1 MANGI
6 LANPSGYQD
15 IDGVLWGWC
24 WQINQPNNHTL
35 LTYSFP
41 TSTASYLG
49 YTAVNGFEAFNAKQ
63 QVAAIKVLRMVDNV
77 SNVDFQYTADPT
89 QANIRMAEMTSI
101 DVGTGPVAFATAY
114 GIAPDPNNAPA
125 FAHGDTWFNHT
136 SYNKPTLGSFAF
148 ASGIMHELGHALGL
162 KHGHVPDD
170 VLNANGQYAYSLP
183 ALSFDHDSLE
193 YSVMTY
199 RSYPGGDTDTVNA
212 IEFPST
218 LMQDDI
224 LALQW
229 LYGSN
234 YDCNSGNT
242 VYRFDPKTGAMS
254 IDGKSQ
260 GATFHHKI
268 LLTIWDGGGNDTID
282 FSNYKS
288 NAVIDLAP
296 GAWSTPWQKQLAD
309 LDIANPGVHLAR
321 GCIANAQ
328 LFSGDD
334 HGWIENGIGGR
345 GNDSISGNAVSNALL
360 GNAGNDYLAGLGG
373 MDALVGGK
381 GTDII
386 FGGADADVFV
396 FKAVKESKAGAKHDT
411 IADFSQFDDD
421 LINLV
426 RLDANSHKGG
436 IQHFTFIGELGFSHK
451 AGQLRFADHLLQGD
465 VNGDGKVDFE
475 VYFNADQIVADDLV
489 LR

>member
-24 WQINQPNNHTL
+24 WQINQPNNYTL

-41 TSTASYLG
+41 KSTASYLG

-77 SNVDFQYTADPT
+77 SNADFQYTADPS

-101 DVGTGPVAFATAY
+101 DVGTGSVAFATAY

-136 SYNKPTLGSFAF
+136 SYNKPILGSFAF

-234 YDCNSGNT
+234 YDYNSGNT
-242 VYRFDPKTGAMS
+242 VYRFDPKTVPCPSTVRAKARPS
-254 IDGKSQ
+254 ITRS
-260 GATFHHKI
+260 
-268 LLTIWDGGGNDTID
+268 
-282 FSNYKS
+282 Y
-288 NAVIDLAP
+288 
-296 GAWSTPWQKQLAD
+296 
-309 LDIANPGVHLAR
+309 
-321 GCIANAQ
+321 
-328 LFSGDD
+328 
-334 HGWIENGIGGR
+334 
-345 GNDSISGNAVSNALL
+345 
-360 GNAGNDYLAGLGG
+360 
-373 MDALVGGK
+373 
-381 GTDII
+381 
-386 FGGADADVFV
+386 
-396 FKAVKESKAGAKHDT
+396 
-411 IADFSQFDDD
+411 
-421 LINLV
+421 
-426 RLDANSHKGG
+426 
-436 IQHFTFIGELGFSHK
+436 
-451 AGQLRFADHLLQGD
+451 
-465 VNGDGKVDFE
+465 
-475 VYFNADQIVADDLV
+475 
-489 LR
+489 